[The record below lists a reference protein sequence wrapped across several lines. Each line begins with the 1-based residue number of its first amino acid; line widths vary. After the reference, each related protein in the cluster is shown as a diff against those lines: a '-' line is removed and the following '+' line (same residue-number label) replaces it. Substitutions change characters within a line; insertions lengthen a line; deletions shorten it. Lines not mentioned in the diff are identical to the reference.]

1 MSMPAAKS
9 PVMLLQASGLKL
21 GLPQQRPCTRQGR
34 QMIAA
39 PVNALACSSGLG
51 AAAATSTSGRDSE
64 ACSAA
69 APAFG
74 ACLPA
79 SGSISSSML
88 GRAGEQAW
96 LCTATGGGDGGSG
109 AGGSGGGAGGSGGNG
124 DADDSSEDENEEYL
138 DLTQAEEMA
147 AAKGVSLPED
157 FAAAAAAGGLKRS
170 VLEAYAR
177 LASGGFITAWLV
189 KAVPAFRNRLIRDR
203 LFFFK
208 VWAEV
213 AIDSGC
219 ATVAELRKRGDEFWS
234 EFEFY
239 LSDLLVGL
247 VLDVVLVTLIAPV
260 ARPGRPA
267 RESVSGLKR
276 LLNRLPSAVF
286 EKSMPGCKFAV
297 GDRVATYV
305 KLGLEYSLAG
315 IVCGFIGQGIA
326 NSMMLLKRRYAGPS
340 EHDVAVPPLVRT
352 ALVWGLFM
360 GVSSNT
366 RYQVVFGLERIVDET
381 IARRIPQAAYF
392 TTLAIRFANNVVG
405 GENFIDMARWA
416 GVQ

>member
-1 MSMPAAKS
+1 
-9 PVMLLQASGLKL
+9 MLLQASVLKL
-21 GLPQQRPCTRQGR
+21 GLPQQRPCTRQV
-34 QMIAA
+34 IAA
-39 PVNALACSSGLG
+39 PVNALASSSGPSAAG
-51 AAAATSTSGRDSE
+51 AASTSGRSSE
-64 ACSAA
+64 ASISA

-79 SGSISSSML
+79 SGSISSSIL
-88 GRAGEQAW
+88 GRMGEQAW
-96 LCTATGGGDGGSG
+96 LCSATGGGDAGSG
-109 AGGSGGGAGGSGGNG
+109 AGGSGGGAGGGGGGG
-124 DADDSSEDENEEYL
+124 DDAGGSSEDENEEYL
-138 DLTQAEEMA
+138 DLTQAQEMA

-157 FAAAAAAGGLKRS
+157 FAAAAAAGGLRRS

-177 LASGGFITAWLV
+177 LASSGFLTAWLV
-189 KAVPAFRNRLIRDR
+189 KAVPAFRDRLIRDR

-267 RESVSGLKR
+267 KESLSGLKR

-286 EKSMPGCKFAV
+286 EKSMPGRRFTL
-297 GDRVATYV
+297 GDRATTYV

-315 IVCGFIGQGIA
+315 IVCGFIGQGVA
-326 NSMMLLKRRYAGPS
+326 NALMLLKRHYGGAS

-352 ALVWGLFM
+352 SLVWGLFM

-392 TTLAIRFANNVVG
+392 TTLAIRFVNNVIG